1 MRLLFSLLIA
11 LSFTAPLN
19 AVADDSADP
28 FDPFAGCPEP
38 LAAAI
43 RSFGRDAGRWAY
55 TQHIVQY
62 DRKGRVEQE
71 QVARY
76 DPSQHY
82 DAQWTLV
89 KQNGKDATESQA
101 KKFRKDRAKMGKNRR
116 TLGELLVLK
125 EARLVRENGGELIY
139 EVPLKK
145 DENNRLPPEKFEVLV
160 KVNRAPQTLR
170 AIDVQLKKSWRY
182 VGVVNVKSGEAHL
195 GFETVKPEHGPTVT
209 SIIGEGRATI
219 LLVPVGAKGEVK
231 RGDFKRVTPYDE
243 RFNVKIGPLKAIDF

>member
-1 MRLLFSLLIA
+1 MRRVVSPLLVFLFAAASAIA
-11 LSFTAPLN
+11 T
-19 AVADDSADP
+19 DDPADP
-28 FDPFAGCPEP
+28 LAGCPEP

-43 RSFGRDAGRWAY
+43 RAFGRDAGRWAY

-71 QVARY
+71 QLARH
-76 DPSQHY
+76 DPSRHY
-82 DAQWTLV
+82 DVQWTLL

-101 KKFRKDRAKMGKNRR
+101 KKFRKDRAKMSKNRR

-125 EARLVRENGGELIY
+125 DAKLVRESGDELVY

-145 DENNRLPPEKFEVLV
+145 DDDNRLPPEKFEVLV
-160 KVNRAPQTLR
+160 KVHRAPQTLR
-170 AIDVQLKKSWRY
+170 AIDVQLKKSWRF

-195 GFETVKPEHGPTVT
+195 TFDTVLPEHGPAVT
-209 SIIGEGRATI
+209 SISGEGRATI
-219 LLVPVGAKGEVK
+219 LMVPVGAKAEVK
-231 RGDFKRVTPYDE
+231 RSDFKRVTPYDE

>member
-1 MRLLFSLLIA
+1 MRRLLFLLLGLAASLA
-11 LSFTAPLN
+11 AQPAADEDPMDPL
-19 AVADDSADP
+19 
-28 FDPFAGCPEP
+28 AGSPEP

-43 RSFGRDAGRWAY
+43 RAYGRDAGRWAY
-55 TQHIVQY
+55 TQQIIQY

-71 QVARY
+71 QVARF

-82 DAQWTLV
+82 DVQWTLL
-89 KQNGKDATESQA
+89 KQNGKEPTESQA
-101 KKFRKDRAKMGKNRR
+101 KKFRKERTKMSRNRR

-125 EARLVRENGGELIY
+125 EAKLVQESGDELVY

-145 DENNRLPPEKFEVLV
+145 DDNNRLPPEKFEVLV
-160 KVNRAPQTLR
+160 TLNRGAQTLR
-170 AIDVQLKKSWRY
+170 AIDVQLKKSWRV

-231 RGDFKRVTPYDE
+231 RSDFKRVTPYDE
-243 RFNVKIGPLKAIDF
+243 RFNVKIGPLKTIDF